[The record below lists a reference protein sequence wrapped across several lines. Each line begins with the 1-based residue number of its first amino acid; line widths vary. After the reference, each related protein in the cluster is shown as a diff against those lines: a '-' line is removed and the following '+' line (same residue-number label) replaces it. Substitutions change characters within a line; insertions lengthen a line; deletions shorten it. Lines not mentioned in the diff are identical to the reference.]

1 MHFEDQV
8 LLNEIRLRNL
18 KVYEALFS
26 YYYPQLLRFAES
38 YVFDKQECEDITQ
51 NILIYFWE
59 NAEKINIDLSLRA
72 YFFQSVKNRCLNH
85 LRDLQIRD
93 RYNLFYLETLLNN
106 ENPDESC
113 RAENIIEI
121 HEALAKLPKQMA
133 EIFRLKYLEGK
144 KIMEIAKINNVSN
157 NTIKT
162 HLQRAKKKLREFLF
176 NPSLIKF
183 L

>member
-1 MHFEDQV
+1 M
-8 LLNEIRLRNL
+8 
-18 KVYEALFS
+18 
-26 YYYPQLLRFAES
+26 
-38 YVFDKQECEDITQ
+38 
-51 NILIYFWE
+51 
-59 NAEKINIDLSLRA
+59 
-72 YFFQSVKNRCLNH
+72 
-85 LRDLQIRD
+85 RDLQIRD